1 MKNRMLGLLLVPLGL
16 AGCAVHETA
25 RTMDFDLTLR
35 NYGSALRWAYFDT
48 AASAIRPRAGD
59 PPPQPCVPR
68 TDVRVSSFQPRDVQ
82 FSPNLD
88 EAQVR
93 AVLAYVELDTGVV
106 REASEPQT
114 WWYDEKAKRWYVAQG
129 IPRVLC
135 QAGADT
141 TRKPAA
147 PRP

>member
-1 MKNRMLGLLLVPLGL
+1 MTNRMLGFLLVSIGL
-16 AGCAVHETA
+16 AGCAANEAA

-48 AASAIRPRAGD
+48 AASAIRPRLGD

-68 TDVRVSSFQPRDVQ
+68 TDVRVSNFQPRDVQ
-82 FSPNLD
+82 FGPNLD
-88 EAQVR
+88 EVQLR

-114 WWYDEKAKRWYVAQG
+114 WWYDEKTKRWYVVQG

-135 QAGADT
+135 QARGDT
-141 TRKPAA
+141 PRGPGSPA
-147 PRP
+147 R

>member
-1 MKNRMLGLLLVPLGL
+1 MNEQQAPLVSVRDLRKHFPVGGGLL
-16 AGCAVHETA
+16 
-25 RTMDFDLTLR
+25 R
-35 NYGSALRWAYFDT
+35 
-48 AASAIRPRAGD
+48 
-59 PPPQPCVPR
+59 QP
-68 TDVRVSSFQPRDVQ
+68 
-82 FSPNLD
+82 
-88 EAQVR
+88 EQVR

-135 QAGADT
+135 QAGGDT